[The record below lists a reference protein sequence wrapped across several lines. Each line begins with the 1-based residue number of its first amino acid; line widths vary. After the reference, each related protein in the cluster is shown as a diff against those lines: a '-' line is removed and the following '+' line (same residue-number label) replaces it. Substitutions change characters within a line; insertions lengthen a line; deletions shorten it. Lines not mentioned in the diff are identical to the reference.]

1 MPLSCT
7 CMHAHAGTGK
17 SITGAHLAYA
27 FVLLNRMK
35 DAPEPATA
43 EFADA
48 ATVGSVASLP
58 HLKCVLYCGP
68 SNVSVDVVLRKFQ
81 LPVQQ

>member
-1 MPLSCT
+1 
-7 CMHAHAGTGK
+7 MHAHIGTGK

-27 FVLLNRMK
+27 FVLLNRMRE
-35 DAPEPATA
+35 APEPATA

-48 ATVGSVASLP
+48 ATVGSAAALP

-68 SNVSVDVVLRKFQ
+68 SNVSVDVVLRKF
-81 LPVQQ
+81 

>member
-1 MPLSCT
+1 MP
-7 CMHAHAGTGK
+7 ANIGTGK

-27 FVLLNRMK
+27 FVLLNRMEA
-35 DAPEPATA
+35 APEPVAA

-48 ATVGSVASLP
+48 ATTGSVQSLP

-68 SNVSVDVVLRKFQ
+68 SNVSVDVVLGM
-81 LPVQQ
+81 LPWASF